1 MQTISCH
8 FSFIVEKFV
17 VFVNFIISEIFL
29 RLCPGVRI
37 RLDFRAGMNKP
48 RRATFYTVLLK
59 GGFSLDFQAF
69 SQFDNAGCKTCYFLD
84 LTELHN
90 KKG

>member
-1 MQTISCH
+1 MAQRT
-8 FSFIVEKFV
+8 
-17 VFVNFIISEIFL
+17 NYLQIFL

-48 RRATFYTVLLK
+48 RRATFYTVLKK

-69 SQFDNAGCKTCYFLD
+69 LQFDNTGYKTGYFSD
-84 LTELHN
+84 IIELHN

>member
-8 FSFIVEKFV
+8 FPSIIEKLV

-29 RLCPGVRI
+29 QLCPGGRI
-37 RLDFRAGMNKP
+37 LLVFRAGMNKP
-48 RRATFYTVLLK
+48 HRARFYTVLK
-59 GGFSLDFQAF
+59 KDGFSLEFQAF
-69 SQFDNAGCKTCYFLD
+69 SQFDNTGYKTGYFSGVI
-84 LTELHN
+84 ELHN

>member
-1 MQTISCH
+1 MYPMAQRT
-8 FSFIVEKFV
+8 
-17 VFVNFIISEIFL
+17 NYLQIFL
-29 RLCPGVRI
+29 RLYPGVRI
-37 RLDFRAGMNKP
+37 LLGFCAGMNKP

-59 GGFSLDFQAF
+59 GGFSLVFQGF
-69 SQFDNAGCKTCYFLD
+69 SQFDNTGYKMGYFLD